1 MTRGEVTFVFDKHS
15 GGGVQTSCFMNFL
28 DPNNLEDVQTQVIE
42 AVNDF
47 TEGKED
53 HFKCVTVVVDIAEYD
68 HYLTAMVVFNEEGEE
83 WENMMGAHEMS
94 ETIH

>member
-1 MTRGEVTFVFDKHS
+1 
-15 GGGVQTSCFMNFL
+15 MNFR
-28 DPNNLEDVQTQVIE
+28 DPEDLESIQIKVIE

-53 HFKCVTVVVDIAEYD
+53 QFKCVTVVVDIAECD

-94 ETIH
+94 GTIH

>member
-1 MTRGEVTFVFDKHS
+1 MTRGEVTLVFHKHS
-15 GGGVQTSCFMNFL
+15 GGGVQTTCFMNFL
-28 DPNNLEDVQTQVIE
+28 DPNNLEDVQTKVIE

-53 HFKCVTVVVDIAEYD
+53 QFKCVTVVVDIAEYD

>member
-1 MTRGEVTFVFDKHS
+1 MLHE
-15 GGGVQTSCFMNFL
+15 FL
-28 DPNNLEDVQTQVIE
+28 DPNNLEDVQTKVIE

-53 HFKCVTVVVDIAEYD
+53 QFKCVTVVVDIAEYD